1 MPGIP
6 RQAPCSISTPS
17 GNEPLALQE
26 PRRIRRRFGKDG
38 TPNPA
43 RQQVLRNS
51 FAKGI
56 DCPRPIAV
64 RNDTR
69 IRHPD
74 AKGIFAFLDIPR
86 IHAREGDS
94 NANLACAGLRVF
106 HLTDDEYISR
116 CALSLI
122 PSGFHSLEFLTSSGA
137 RYDFVLQTGRS
148 LACRWEE

>member
-69 IRHPD
+69 IGRAD
-74 AKGIFAFLDIPR
+74 SKSVFAFFYIAGIDTGYC
-86 IHAREGDS
+86 HS
-94 NANLACAGLRVF
+94 NAYLSGEGLRVG
-106 HLTDDEYISR
+106 HLTDDQNVTR
-116 CALSLI
+116 RTLFFI
-122 PSGFHSLEFLTSSGA
+122 PCRFHDPGCSAIESQYL
-137 RYDFVLQTGRS
+137 
-148 LACRWEE
+148 